1 MTGTAPTA
9 EVGGRNEPG
18 EVGLTG
24 RFAPTVRLAVRL
36 PATACLALALPGA
49 APAQQHESASL
60 RPAAGT
66 ERDWEIAADHLRW
79 AHQQRL
85 DTLPRFGGVLAA
97 IGERFVG
104 APYAP
109 GTLERPGPEQLVVN
123 LETLDCV
130 TFVETVLVLAR
141 LARAGDPGLADDPG
155 RLRSAFAAEL
165 TRIRYR
171 DGVLDGY
178 ASRLHYFSE
187 WIADNDRRG
196 VVRDL
201 SRALGGVADAGPVD
215 FMSTHP
221 EAYAPLADPS
231 VLSAVEVIEARLS
244 AEARRYLP
252 AERIAALASSI
263 QDGDVIAAT
272 STVDGLDVAHT
283 GLALWRDGQLKL
295 LHAPLVGSHV
305 QITEGTLAERIERL
319 GGQDGIMV
327 ARPVD
332 PRPPGPD
339 R

>member
-1 MTGTAPTA
+1 MI
-9 EVGGRNEPG
+9 
-18 EVGLTG
+18 
-24 RFAPTVRLAVRL
+24 RLAVRL
-36 PATACLALALPGA
+36 SATACVALALPGA
-49 APAQQHESASL
+49 TPAHAQQAGAESL

-130 TFVETVLVLAR
+130 TFVETVLALAR
-141 LARAGDPGLADDPG
+141 LARIGDPALAADLP

-165 TRIRYR
+165 VRIRYR
-171 DGVLDGY
+171 NGVLDGY

-201 SRALGGVADAGPVD
+201 SRSLGGVADASPVN

-221 EAYAPLADPS
+221 EAYAPLADPT
-231 VLSAVEVIEARLS
+231 VLSAVEAVEARIS
-244 AEARRYLP
+244 AGARHRLP

-263 QDGDVIAAT
+263 QDGDVVAAT

-283 GLALWRDGQLKL
+283 GLALWRDGRLKL

-332 PRPPGPD
+332 PRPPAPD
-339 R
+339 A

>member
-1 MTGTAPTA
+1 MTG
-9 EVGGRNEPG
+9 R
-18 EVGLTG
+18 L
-24 RFAPTVRLAVRL
+24 APTVRLAVRL
-36 PATACLALALPGA
+36 SATACLALALPGGT
-49 APAQQHESASL
+49 PTHAQQVESDSL

-66 ERDWEIAADHLRW
+66 QRDWEIAAGHLRW
-79 AHQQRL
+79 AHRQRL

-141 LARAGDPGLADDPG
+141 LARAGDPGLAADPA

-201 SRALGGVADAGPVD
+201 SGALGGVADADPVD

-221 EAYAPLADPS
+221 EAYAALADPF
-231 VLSAVEVIEARLS
+231 VLSAVEAIEARLS

-283 GLALWRDGQLKL
+283 GLALWRDGRLKL

-332 PRPPGPD
+332 PRPVGARSSAPGG
-339 R
+339 